1 MQRIP
6 LADRKIN
13 VVVFQETDEMQKIDF
28 KNKTQSRFLEHAM
41 RKNLFENLMTTGKI
55 NWGKKKGKNSDDD
68 G

>member
-1 MQRIP
+1 MWLSFKKQMKC
-6 LADRKIN
+6 RKLIL
-13 VVVFQETDEMQKIDF
+13 KI
-28 KNKTQSRFLEHAM
+28 KQSRFLEHAT